1 MALQIVYRNIT
12 EIYPDPMN
20 TRIHPESQVEQI
32 AASIRQFGFTN
43 PVLISP
49 ANQIIAG
56 EGRWLGAQRAGLSE
70 IPCIE
75 LDGLT
80 EQQRRAY
87 VIADNR
93 IGLNSA
99 WDWSKLE
106 TELTELIAGH
116 FDVDVL
122 AFSDA
127 ELESLLST
135 GDVFPDNSPKPPKR
149 KKEPVPVAPLEK
161 GVSKIVHTC
170 PNCGHTFN

>member
-1 MALQIVYRNIT
+1 MALRIVYRLVSD
-12 EIYPDPMN
+12 IYPDPMN
-20 TRIHPESQVEQI
+20 TRIHPDAQVEQI
-32 AASIRQFGFTN
+32 AASILEFGFTN
-43 PVLISP
+43 PILISP

-56 EGRWLGAQRAGLSE
+56 EGRWLGAQRAGLVE
-70 IPCIE
+70 IPCVE
-75 LDGLT
+75 LDGLS

-93 IGLNSA
+93 IGLNST

-106 TELTELIAGH
+106 SELTELLAGH

-127 ELESLLST
+127 ELESLLSS
-135 GDVFPDNSPKPPKR
+135 GDVFPDNSAKPPKR
-149 KKEPVPVAPLEK
+149 KKEQPAAPQLEK